1 MDIKNIKLIN
11 LKIDQIKILVSKN
24 FKSTKKK
31 L

>member
-11 LKIDQIKILVSKN
+11 FKINQIKILGSKN

>member
-11 LKIDQIKILVSKN
+11 LKINQIKILVSKN
-24 FKSTKKK
+24 FKFTKKK